1 MWESTRIAAGLF
13 SGHLYQA
20 LPWLLHN
27 CSDEFNLWWT
37 PQTHL
42 LGVSHQLYICF
53 MILLNLV
60 RYCQCRFLL
69 DHNFQDIPSMTFTS
83 FFWRVRSSVMSA
95 VPVSLS
101 KSFAI
106 SSFVQGENLIR
117 STQNWQPCERAI
129 DLLILWPV
137 HYVHFVTQCANYTLQ
152 MHKNDRLSPAQSML
166 NSMRCNIV
174 VLDYRWANQRLKSA
188 GWNCKE
194 KKNSGKNGCGFLP
207 LHSASRIPCSWF
219 KY

>member
-1 MWESTRIAAGLF
+1 MMNS
-13 SGHLYQA
+13 SN
-20 LPWLLHN
+20 P
-27 CSDEFNLWWT
+27 S
-37 PQTHL
+37 
-42 LGVSHQLYICF
+42 LGC
-53 MILLNLV
+53 
-60 RYCQCRFLL
+60 
-69 DHNFQDIPSMTFTS
+69 FTS
-83 FFWRVRSSVMSA
+83 IIYLFHDFAEFGEILSMLILARSWFPGHPKHDFYLIFGRVRSSVISA

-106 SSFVQGENLIR
+106 SSFVQGKNLIR

-152 MHKNDRLSPAQSML
+152 MHNNDRLSPAQSML
-166 NSMRCNIV
+166 SSMHCNIV
-174 VLDYRWANQRLKSA
+174 VLDYHWANQWLKSA

-194 KKNSGKNGCGFLP
+194 KKNSGKNGCGFVP
-207 LHSASRIPCSWF
+207 LHSASRISCSWF